1 MYKTIVV
8 HVDDGPQLAPRLAVA
23 AWLARE
29 HEGHLVGSAVTGISE
44 RDFVVLG
51 SSPMAALPDREYD
64 TLRQIANELLQ
75 NFGSRAARLGVASWE
90 QRLVEDDAEHALLLE
105 SRYADLI
112 VLSRGAAARARFR
125 LGTDLPEYVVLH
137 STRPVLLVPADYG
150 QEAVGRNIVVGWNGS
165 MEATRAVT
173 AALPLLRRAGSV
185 VVAVIDHDA
194 IAERHGEQPGADLAV
209 YLARHGVK
217 VDVVRERSAAG
228 DGIGAALLGL
238 ARDCGADLV
247 VAGAYGHSRYR
258 EWVAGG
264 VTRALLDQMAV
275 PLLMAH

>member
-8 HVDDGPQLAPRLAVA
+8 HVDDGPQLASRLAVA

-44 RDFVVLG
+44 RDFLVLG
-51 SSPMAALPDREYD
+51 TSPMAALPDGEF
-64 TLRQIANELLQ
+64 ELLRE
-75 NFGSRAARLGVASWE
+75 RAGATLQGFAEKVQRLGVDSWE

-112 VLSRGAAARARFR
+112 VLSRGVAARSRFR

-137 STRPVLLVPADYG
+137 STRPVLLVPENYG
-150 QEAVGRNIVVGWNGS
+150 HEAVGRSIVVGWNGS
-165 MEATRAVT
+165 MEATRAIT
-173 AALPLLRRAGSV
+173 AALPLLRRAASV
-185 VVAVIDHDA
+185 LVAVIDHDDVYD
-194 IAERHGEQPGADLAV
+194 RHGEQPGADLAL

-217 VDVVRERSAAG
+217 VDVVRERSDAG
-228 DGIGAALLGL
+228 AGPALLGI
-238 ARDCGADLV
+238 AKDANADLV

-264 VTRALLDQMAV
+264 VTRALLDGISV